1 MRSVFYSLL
10 SLATIATTF
19 AAPAST
25 SKDEDDFE
33 DKVPDTI
40 FNGQTVPPMIEL
52 GTDVKGKTKTGH
64 WLVEF
69 YSPLCS
75 HCMRFKPTWQT
86 LYEFYYT
93 TKPLITK
100 QDTDDDTL
108 NSFTRYYDFKF
119 AKVNCL
125 AYKDACEEY
134 NIHAYP
140 SIVQIEDGKEIKRTQ
155 GEQTLEDLSNW
166 VEEMLETI
174 RPGLRVK
181 GGVKLPKV
189 GANAVETT
197 PDTKDKAEE
206 KKASAA
212 KQSPST
218 SPAVKSTPTKASKP
232 TPPKATSTAN
242 PSGLSQVLTPDTFQD
257 MVTNTLEPWFIKF
270 YAPWCH
276 HCQAMGPN
284 WAQMAR
290 EMKGKLNVGEVNCDA
305 EKKLCKEAGVKGYPT
320 LLFFRGG
327 ERIEYNGMRGLGD
340 LIDYAKNAVAIS
352 SGVADVDVAEFKKLE
367 EDNEVIFVYF
377 YDHAT
382 TTEDFQAL
390 ERLTLSLVGKARL
403 VKTNDPAMF
412 ERFKIS
418 TWPRLV
424 VSRDTKSTH
433 YTPIAPK
440 DMRDV
445 KKVLTW
451 MKSVWLPIVPELK
464 TENARDI
471 MNGKLVVLAIL
482 NRDRKEDFVNGKRE
496 LKNAA
501 LEWIDKE
508 EKMFQLERQ
517 ELRDAK
523 QLRIEEAEDKND
535 QRALRAAKQIRIDMN
550 EVERRQ
556 VGFAWVDGV
565 FWERWIRTT
574 FGVDVKEGEK
584 VVINDEDNHRYWDT
598 TASGEPIRPSRA
610 SILETI
616 AKVTKNPSTIS
627 PKYTHGA
634 FKSFLL
640 STQNF
645 LTGHPFIALGMVI
658 GVVVA
663 ASMATKRR
671 RRGGFFQVGEKD
683 GLLGGNGGGKND

>member
-1 MRSVFYSLL
+1 MRRSIFYSLL
-10 SLATIATTF
+10 SLATIATTY
-19 AAPAST
+19 AAPTAEP
-25 SKDEDDFE
+25 KDDDDFE
-33 DKVPDTI
+33 DKVSDTI

-52 GTDVKGKTKTGH
+52 GTDLEEKTKTGH

-69 YSPLCS
+69 FSPQCP
-75 HCMRFKPTWQT
+75 HCMQFKPTWQT

-100 QDTDDDTL
+100 QDNDDDTL

-125 AYKDACEEY
+125 AFRDACVDHEI
-134 NIHAYP
+134 NNYP
-140 SIVQIEDGKEIKRTQ
+140 SILQIEDGKEIKRMKGVQ
-155 GEQTLEDLSNW
+155 DLEVLSGW
-166 VEEMLETI
+166 VEEILETI

-181 GGVKLPKV
+181 GGIKLPQV
-189 GANAVETT
+189 GANSVETT

-206 KKASAA
+206 KGAEAA
-212 KQSPST
+212 KQSSK
-218 SPAVKSTPTKASKP
+218 SAVAEATLSKASNP
-232 TPPKATSTAN
+232 TAAKATPTAN
-242 PSGLSQVLTPDTFQD
+242 PSGVSLSLTPETFQD
-257 MVTNTLEPWFIKF
+257 MVTNTNEPWFIKF

-276 HCQAMGPN
+276 HCQAMAPN
-284 WAQMAR
+284 WLQMAR
-290 EMKGKLNVGEVNCDA
+290 EMKGKLNIGEVNCEA
-305 EKKLCKEAGVKGYPT
+305 EKHLCKDAGVKGYPS

-327 ERIEYNGMRGLGD
+327 ERIEYHGMRGLGD

-352 SGVADVDVAEFKKLE
+352 SGVADVNLAEFKKLE

-382 TTEDFQAL
+382 TSEDFQAL

-403 VKTNDPAMF
+403 VKTNDAAMF
-412 ERFKIS
+412 ERFKVS

-424 VSRDTKSTH
+424 VSRDTKPTY
-433 YTPIAPK
+433 YTPISPK

-464 TENARDI
+464 TDNARQI
-471 MNGKLVVLAIL
+471 MDGKLVVLAIL
-482 NRDRKEDFVNGKRE
+482 NRDRKDDFATGRRE

-508 EKMFQLERQ
+508 EQMFQLERQ

-535 QRALRAAKQIRIDMN
+535 QRALRAAKQIHVDMN
-550 EVERRQ
+550 QVERRQ
-556 VGFAWVDGV
+556 VGFAWVDGI

-574 FGVDVKEGEK
+574 FGIDVKDGEK
-584 VVINDEDNHRYWDT
+584 VVINDEDNHRYWDNT
-598 TASGEPIRPSRA
+598 ISGEPIRPSRA

-616 AKVTKNPSTIS
+616 TKVTKNQSTIS

-634 FKSFLL
+634 FKSFFLGI
-640 STQNF
+640 QNF
-645 LTGHPFIALGMVI
+645 FTGHPIIAVGMVI
-658 GVVVA
+658 GLIVA
-663 ASMATKRR
+663 GSMVTKRG
-671 RRGGFFQVGEKD
+671 RRGGYFQVGEKD
-683 GLLGGNGGGKND
+683 GLLGGNGLGKTD